1 MRVEVRGPVAQTV
14 RVLMG
19 RCGYHAEV
27 GYRGGEAYA
36 RRIGSLP
43 FPRFHAYVIASTPH
57 RLVLRVHLDQKR
69 PSYVGSH
76 AHAAEYDGSALQAE
90 AARLRQCLRGHG
102 LS

>member
-1 MRVEVRGPVAQTV
+1 MRIEVRGAVAQTV

-19 RCGYHAEV
+19 RCGYHGAT

-36 RRIGSLP
+36 RRTGSLP
-43 FPRFHAYVIASTPH
+43 FPRFHAYVIASSPH

-69 PSYVGSH
+69 PSYAGSH
-76 AHAAEYDGSALQAE
+76 AHAAEYDGAALQAE
-90 AARLRQCLRGHG
+90 VARLRQCLRDHS